1 MLALTDKIPFGKH
14 KGSTV
19 EHLIARDPSYLNWL
33 REEKK
38 KGRENLLTPT
48 ADEFFRAKAGAA
60 YKISA
65 RVSADEESGEKAMN
79 KLERE
84 LKHKAEKDAEETRR
98 REEATAREADA
109 KRTREEVYGQE
120 WGGW

>member
-1 MLALTDKIPFGKH
+1 MLELTDKLQYGKH
-14 KGSTV
+14 KGETV
-19 EHLIARDPSYLNWL
+19 ERLIKSDHAYLNWL

-38 KGRENLLTPT
+38 KNRENLLTSK
-48 ADEFFRAKAGAA
+48 ADEHFRNEAGRA

-65 RVSADEESGEKAMN
+65 RVSAAEESGEKAMT
-79 KLERE
+79 KLEKDFKR
-84 LKHKAEKDAEETRR
+84 KAEQE
-98 REEATAREADA
+98 AREVDA